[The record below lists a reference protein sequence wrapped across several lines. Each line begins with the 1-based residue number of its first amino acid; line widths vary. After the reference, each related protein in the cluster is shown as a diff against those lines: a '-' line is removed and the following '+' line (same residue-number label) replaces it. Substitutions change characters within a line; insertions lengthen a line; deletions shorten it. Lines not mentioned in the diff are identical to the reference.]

1 MTFKKGAARS
11 PAFQAGPASPQKG
24 GRRLAGPGPGQAER
38 SSACGL
44 KGRKRRPFLQRRL
57 ILAPIGRQNPR
68 RPLIIFYASGRPLSL
83 RARAAYEF
91 SAGANWLLYNS

>member
-38 SSACGL
+38 ELGLRPERPQTPPLFAETLNFGAHRAPKSAPPPYNFL
-44 KGRKRRPFLQRRL
+44 RFRPPFK
-57 ILAPIGRQNPR
+57 P
-68 RPLIIFYASGRPLSL
+68 
-83 RARAAYEF
+83 
-91 SAGANWLLYNS
+91 